1 MNFVVCDLVLI
12 NPLFKKKC
20 RRPVYGITSSAQN
33 ANFLIRLLIQTPAT
47 GVDVGKRRTGA
58 RWFALEVE
66 LEGVFRNTELADTS
80 CFKRVRRK
88 PTWLS
93 RNTWIRG
100 NPRLGCHST
109 TFQGHVDTRE
119 PSPRLSFY
127 DVSCTRFLLYSRS
140 SIQRLPRPGSGRAR
154 RTWKRL
160 GSLAELSDA
169 LIRILLLVITF

>member
-1 MNFVVCDLVLI
+1 MNFIVCDLILI

-20 RRPVYGITSSAQN
+20 RRPFYGITSSAQN
-33 ANFLIRLLIQTPAT
+33 ANFLITLLIQTPAT

-93 RNTWIRG
+93 RDTWIRG
-100 NPRLGCHST
+100 NPRLGCHFT

-127 DVSCTRFLLYSRS
+127 DVPGTRGYAGTFASVV
-140 SIQRLPRPGSGRAR
+140 
-154 RTWKRL
+154 
-160 GSLAELSDA
+160 
-169 LIRILLLVITF
+169 IL

>member
-1 MNFVVCDLVLI
+1 MNFVVCGLVLI

-109 TFQGHVDTRE
+109 TYHMHKV
-119 PSPRLSFY
+119 SLVLKVFY
-127 DVSCTRFLLYSRS
+127 SETSKTGLGKGQADLEAAWVSC
-140 SIQRLPRPGSGRAR
+140 
-154 RTWKRL
+154 
-160 GSLAELSDA
+160 
-169 LIRILLLVITF
+169 